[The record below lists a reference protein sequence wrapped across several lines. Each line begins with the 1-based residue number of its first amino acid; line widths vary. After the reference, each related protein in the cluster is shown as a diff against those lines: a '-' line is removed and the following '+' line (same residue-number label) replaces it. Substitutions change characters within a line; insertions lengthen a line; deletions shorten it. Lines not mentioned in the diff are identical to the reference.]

1 VARNQPRGAFTAGR
15 YDGGVNSVAVVTIL
29 SAFLASAV
37 EFVEAA
43 TIVLAVGVTRQWRS
57 ALIGVAAAVVTLAL
71 LIAVF
76 GSALALFVPIGT
88 LRLVVGAFLLIY
100 GLQWITKAILR
111 AAGAKAKHDE
121 AAIFAA
127 EVAGLDREPPV
138 AATGMD
144 WISFTVAFKGV
155 LLEGLEVAF
164 IVVTF
169 GASANLLGPA
179 VLGATLAG
187 LIVVAIAVI
196 VHAPLARVPE
206 NAMKFVVGVML
217 TGFGTFW
224 SGEGIGIHWPG
235 DDLAIVLILA
245 GYLALA
251 LAGVW
256 LLRQQARRSGDPALA
271 VGAPRP

>member
-1 VARNQPRGAFTAGR
+1 MARGG
-15 YDGGVNSVAVVTIL
+15 YDGRVNSIAVVTIL
-29 SAFLASAV
+29 SAFLASTV
-37 EFVEAA
+37 EFVEAV

-57 ALIGVAAAVVTLAL
+57 ALIGVGAAVVTLAL
-71 LIAVF
+71 LIAIF
-76 GSALALFVPIGT
+76 GSALALFVPIGM
-88 LRLVVGAFLLIY
+88 LRLVVGGFLVIY
-100 GLQWITKAILR
+100 GLQWLTKAVLR
-111 AAGAKAKHDE
+111 AGGAKAKHDE

-127 EVAGLDREPPV
+127 EVAGLGDEPPV
-138 AATGMD
+138 PAEGID

-179 VLGATLAG
+179 VLGAALAG
-187 LIVVAIAVI
+187 LLVVAVAVVI
-196 VHAPLARVPE
+196 HRPLERVPE

-224 SGEGIGIHWPG
+224 SGEGIGIDWPG
-235 DDLAIVLILA
+235 DDLAILLLLA
-245 GYLALA
+245 GYLLVA

-256 LLRQQARRSGDPALA
+256 AVRSLARRSLSSSLA
-271 VGAPRP
+271 ADAGMPPR

>member
-1 VARNQPRGAFTAGR
+1 M
-15 YDGGVNSVAVVTIL
+15 NSVAVVTIL

-37 EFVEAA
+37 EFVEAV

-57 ALIGVAAAVVTLAL
+57 ALIGVAAAVVTLAI

-76 GSALALFVPIGT
+76 GSALVLFVPIGS
-88 LRLVVGAFLLIY
+88 LRLVVGGFLLIY
-100 GLQWITKAILR
+100 GLQWITKAVLR
-111 AAGAKAKHDE
+111 AGGAKAKHDE

-127 EVAGLDREPPV
+127 EVADLDREPPV
-138 AATGMD
+138 PATGMD

-179 VLGATLAG
+179 VLGAALAG
-187 LIVVAIAVI
+187 LLVVAIAVV
-196 VHAPLARVPE
+196 VHGPLARVPE
-206 NAMKFVVGVML
+206 NAMKFVVGIML

-224 SGEGIGIHWPG
+224 SGEGIGVAWPG
-235 DDLAIVLILA
+235 DDFAIVLILA

-256 LLRQQARRSGDPALA
+256 LVRALARRTAGPSLVTG
-271 VGAPRP
+271 VPRT

>member
-1 VARNQPRGAFTAGR
+1 VS
-15 YDGGVNSVAVVTIL
+15 SVAIVTIL

-37 EFVEAA
+37 EFVEAV

-57 ALIGVAAAVVTLAL
+57 ALIGVGAAVVTLAL

-76 GSALALFVPIGT
+76 GSALALFVPIGV
-88 LRLVVGAFLLIY
+88 LRLVVGGFLMIY
-100 GLQWITKAILR
+100 GLQWLTKAVMR
-111 AAGAKAKHDE
+111 AGGARAKHDE
-121 AAIFAA
+121 AAIYAA
-127 EVAGLDREPPV
+127 EVAELEAEVPV
-138 AATGMD
+138 PAQGMD

-179 VLGATLAG
+179 VLGAALAG
-187 LIVVAIAVI
+187 LLVVAIAI
-196 VHAPLARVPE
+196 AVHRPLERVPE

-224 SGEGIGIHWPG
+224 SGEGIGIDWPG
-235 DDLAIVLILA
+235 DDLAILALLA

-251 LAGVW
+251 LLGVW
-256 LLRQQARRSGDPALA
+256 VLRARTGRTADRTLAAGGGIPRS
-271 VGAPRP
+271 